1 MLINTNIFEGN
12 GYLQCLNCRGGVGGV
27 EPPPPSCLLNPPNK
41 MPWDTPGGQFQPP
54 PPAVVNDAESPVCND
69 NDNE

>member
-1 MLINTNIFEGN
+1 VTSLHASVKSVFE
-12 GYLQCLNCRGGVGGV
+12 LPGVGV
-27 EPPPPSCLLNPPNK
+27 EPPSCLLNPPNK
-41 MPWDTPGGQFQPP
+41 MPRDTLRGQFQ